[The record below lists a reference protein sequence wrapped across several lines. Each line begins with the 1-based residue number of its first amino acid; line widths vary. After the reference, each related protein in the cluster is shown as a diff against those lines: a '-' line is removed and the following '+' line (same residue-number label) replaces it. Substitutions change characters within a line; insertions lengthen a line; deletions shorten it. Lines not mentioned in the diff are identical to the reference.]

1 MDKDAFVIDI
11 SRGGIGIG
19 SPNEMVS
26 EGDRVSVEIVTL
38 SSRER
43 WTLSGTVR
51 HRKFDKSRHAWCFG
65 VQFDRLISED
75 EANGIPQTN
84 KDIEDADDL
93 VDLLNLMEAEAKTAR
108 PS

>member
-75 EANGIPQTN
+75 EAMRIAKGVP
-84 KDIEDADDL
+84 L
-93 VDLLNLMEAEAKTAR
+93 VSYGALAASMAA
-108 PS
+108 